1 MNEMR
6 SFQLLIKIIPSC
18 SCALCTSKMF
28 LWLHQCLSL
37 SAPGV
42 CCLLSAH
49 RARLCAAHPLLS
61 LCWKQWD
68 ELIIYFNTEPKSL
81 RSFAGFPSNSLWPC
95 PMVRNGL
102 NQRYVFKRKE
112 KLKKWLVTCLCLGS
126 QIGTSHC
133 VPLSRLE
140 EMDPCTTPVHG
151 HLQPTHP
158 SWPGREGKSI
168 LFVIKLIIID
178 KCI

>member
-68 ELIIYFNTEPKSL
+68 ELMIYFNTEPKSL

-102 NQRYVFKRKE
+102 NQRYVFERKE

-133 VPLSRLE
+133 VQAGGDGPVH
-140 EMDPCTTPVHG
+140 DPCPWAPPANASQ
-151 HLQPTHP
+151 LA
-158 SWPGREGKSI
+158 GKRGEI
-168 LFVIKLIIID
+168 YFVCNKAD
-178 KCI
+178 YHR